1 MELIYVVFTSL
12 GSVAALFIFTKIMGH
27 REMSQLSMFD
37 FIIAIT
43 IGSIAAEMATDLEE
57 FMQPLVSMG
66 VYAVLSV
73 LISYINCKSL
83 KIRRF
88 ISGKSLILMED
99 GKIYEKNLLKA
110 RLDINEFLTQCRIE
124 GYFDLAQIQTAILES
139 NGKISF
145 LPKSIYRPLTPKD
158 INLKPSEEKPFV
170 AIILDGEVL
179 NENLTYSG
187 NDIKWLEKQLR
198 DQGVSDIS
206 EVMLAMCSSKNN
218 LSIYLKTK
226 IKLTYDIFQ

>member
-1 MELIYVVFTSL
+1 MELIYVVFTSV
-12 GSVAALFIFTKIMGH
+12 GSVAALFVFTKVMGN

-57 FMQPLVSMG
+57 FMQPLVSMA

-83 KIRRF
+83 KTRRF

-110 RLDINEFLTQCRIE
+110 RLDMSEFLTQCRIE
-124 GYFDLAQIQTAILES
+124 GYFDIAQIQTSILEA

-145 LPKSIYRPLTPKD
+145 LPKAIHRPLTPKD
-158 INLKPSEEKPFV
+158 INLKPSEDKPFV
-170 AIILDGEVL
+170 VVVLDGEIL
-179 NENLTYSG
+179 NENLVFTG
-187 NDIKWLEKQLR
+187 NDEKWLDKQLR

-206 EVMLAMCSSKNN
+206 DVMLAMCSDKNN

-226 IKLTYDIFQ
+226 IDLTHDIFQ